1 VKPFGF
7 LLENTIGGD
16 WGKENEDSKHSLSSV
31 IIRGTDIPHI
41 ALGDRSSAP
50 MRWVEPKKYSTREL
64 QDSDIVIE
72 ISGGSPK
79 QPTGRSLFITDNIVQ
94 RLGGRI
100 EPASFCRKLRPLNR
114 IYGLYGSLHLSL
126 IYKEGK
132 MWAYQNQSTGIS
144 NFQTNTFLE
153 NEFIAIPLTLEPLQ
167 TFHDIVRPIIDK
179 MTNNQQ
185 ISLTKLRDTLLP
197 KLISGELRIPDAEKR
212 IEEALSS

>member
-1 VKPFGF
+1 
-7 LLENTIGGD
+7 
-16 WGKENEDSKHSLSSV
+16 
-31 IIRGTDIPHI
+31 
-41 ALGDRSSAP
+41 
-50 MRWVEPKKYSTREL
+50 
-64 QDSDIVIE
+64 
-72 ISGGSPK
+72 
-79 QPTGRSLFITDNIVQ
+79 
-94 RLGGRI
+94 
-100 EPASFCRKLRPLNR
+100 
-114 IYGLYGSLHLSL
+114 
-126 IYKEGK
+126 